1 LNCLEEDDIEHVED
15 VIEIETDSESAKP
28 PKVSSL
34 EKHANE
40 KWESILLYIA
50 RGTGTDNSKT
60 PIFSFKNKQLG
71 FILF

>member
-1 LNCLEEDDIEHVED
+1 VED
-15 VIEIETDSESAKP
+15 IMEIENDSESKP

-50 RGTGTDNSKT
+50 RGTGTDNSKI
-60 PIFSFKNKQLG
+60 IF
-71 FILF
+71 